1 MNGDHMDLNN
11 AFYFVHVVEKQGF
24 SAAARALGIPKSRVS
39 RHVQQLEL
47 NLGVRLLQ
55 RSSRMVAVTDIGR
68 EYYRNARLA
77 LDRMEEAEASARRR
91 SSVLEGQVTVS
102 CSVGMAQFG
111 LSRILTRFLTE
122 NPRVNVRQQA
132 SNQLIDLLEN
142 GVDVAIRGHVDNLPD
157 SSLIQRRLSQVPW
170 HLFAAPEF
178 LERTGYPEQP
188 EELERRAGLALGWLP
203 GGGCWSLQNTGGVT
217 ASVPF
222 DIRLHSDDMVTLK
235 VAAAESL
242 GIVALPAYVCRDDVA
257 AGRLVRVLSDWTA
270 GEPQISLLMP
280 SKQGVLPPVEAFVD
294 FLLKELPPAIKF

>member
-1 MNGDHMDLNN
+1 MDLNN

-47 NLGVRLLQ
+47 SLGVRLLQ
-55 RSSRMVAVTDIGR
+55 RSSRKVAVTEVGQ

-77 LDRMEEAEASARRR
+77 LDRMEEAEACVRRR

-111 LSRILTRFLTE
+111 LSRILTRFLLD

-157 SSLIQRRLSQVPW
+157 SSLIQRRLSHVPW
-170 HLFAAPEF
+170 HLFAAPEH
-178 LERTGYPEQP
+178 LERMDNPELP
-188 EELERRAGLALGWLP
+188 EELEGRSGLALGWQP
-203 GGGCWSLQNTGGVT
+203 GGGCWSLQDKRGVT
-217 ASVPF
+217 ASIPF

-235 VAAAESL
+235 RAAAESL
-242 GIVALPAYVCRDDVA
+242 GIVALPAYVCRDDVT
-257 AGRLVRVLSDWTA
+257 AGNLVRVLPDWTA

-294 FLLKELPPAIKF
+294 FLLKELPPAIRF